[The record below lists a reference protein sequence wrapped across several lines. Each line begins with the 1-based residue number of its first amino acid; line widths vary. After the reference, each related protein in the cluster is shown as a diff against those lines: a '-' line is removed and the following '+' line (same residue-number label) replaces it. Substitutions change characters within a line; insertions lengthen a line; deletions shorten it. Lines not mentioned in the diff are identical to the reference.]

1 MSLASLPLVLDSLLF
16 NKSIIYS
23 TGIVFYVITTPNS
36 SLSSSAF
43 PVCWLQSL
51 VIAHN
56 TKHSEGTQ
64 NEGEW
69 LIILVDLAQS
79 ENPCWRHYFP
89 IYGACVHAVG
99 MSLN

>member
-1 MSLASLPLVLDSLLF
+1 MSLTSLPLVLDTLLF
-16 NKSIIYS
+16 DKSILKS
-23 TGIVFYVITTPNS
+23 TGITFHVITTPNS
-36 SLSSSAF
+36 SLSLSAF
-43 PVCWLQSL
+43 PGCWPQSL
-51 VIAHN
+51 VITHN
-56 TKHSEGTQ
+56 TRHSEGTQ

-89 IYGACVHAVG
+89 IYGAGVHAVG